1 MSELTNIKK
10 SYMDF
15 LPSIFRG
22 ADKETAVFVERFLK
36 IFKKV
41 LTGINDGVKV
51 DDKELTGI
59 SETIDTIHKFFY
71 PDTKYPEFIDWL
83 SSWVGLVLKEDWS
96 IQKKRDVI
104 ARIIPIYR
112 MRGTKRGLEEYLN
125 IYVGKGV
132 NINDNFGL
140 FQVGVNSQVGISTAI
155 DLTNYFVVEVTLSD
169 TEQGLEDIE
178 RKKKAIK
185 AIIDK
190 EKPVHTDYK
199 MIWKNVQSMQIEIH
213 SKVGIDTFI
222 WSYE

>member
-15 LPSIFRG
+15 LPSIFRS
-22 ADKETAVFVERFLK
+22 ADKETAIFVERFLK
-36 IFKKV
+36 IFEKV

-125 IYVGKGV
+125 IYIDGEIK
-132 NINDNFGL
+132 INDNFSQ
-140 FQVGVNSQVGISTAI
+140 FQVGINSIVGESTVIGLPYFFLVEAKLAI
-155 DLTNYFVVEVTLSD
+155 ADPQAMQRKINTIKTI
-169 TEQGLEDIE
+169 IE
-178 RKKKAIK
+178 R
-185 AIIDK
+185 
-190 EKPVHTDYK
+190 EKPVHTDYEIQLK
-199 MIWKNVQSMQIEIH
+199 DVPSMQVEIH
-213 SKVGIDTFI
+213 STVGIDTLI
-222 WSYE
+222 W

>member
-1 MSELTNIKK
+1 MKK

-22 ADKETAVFVERFLK
+22 ADKETAIFVEGFLK
-36 IFKKV
+36 IFEKV
-41 LTGINDGVKV
+41 LTGIDNGKKV
-51 DDKELTGI
+51 DKELTGI
-59 SETIDTIHKFFY
+59 SESIDTIHKFFY
-71 PDTKYPEFIDWL
+71 PDDKYPEFIDWL

-96 IQKKRDVI
+96 IQKKKDVI
-104 ARIIPIYR
+104 SRIIPIYR

-132 NINDNFGL
+132 SINDNFGF

-155 DLTNYFVVEVTLSD
+155 DLTNYFVVEVTLS
-169 TEQGLEDIE
+169 EAVSSLEEIK
-178 RKKKAIK
+178 RKKKAIEEL
-185 AIIDK
+185 INR